1 MHPHSPL
8 SFPLMAL
15 STVQAT
21 GTGLTGWWGCRG
33 QRPCLFLSTAGPQL
47 QNCAWRG
54 WGACGWMEGGR
65 EGGMGDWRDGWMGSL
80 EFGKVKPELLR
91 TKKAQ
96 EDELQAQNKPLGLH
110 NSTTWAPLTHLEPHP
125 GPTLTGGCQ
134 ELTLVSNR
142 RQEVD
147 VILPPAEK
155 IQRISIQLP

>member
-54 WGACGWMEGGR
+54 WGACGWMEGRR
-65 EGGMGDWRDGWMGSL
+65 EGGMGDWRDGWMGAL

-96 EDELQAQNKPLGLH
+96 EDDSKHRTSLLVFIIPQPGLH
-110 NSTTWAPLTHLEPHP
+110 SPTWSH
-125 GPTLTGGCQ
+125 
-134 ELTLVSNR
+134 TLVPPS
-142 RQEVD
+142 QVD
-147 VILPPAEK
+147 AK
-155 IQRISIQLP
+155 S